1 MKQQSINQSSNR
13 KKGFTLIELMVVII
27 ILAILAA
34 LIIPKVVTRQ
44 DDAKFAQAQ
53 TNMKEL
59 AKALE
64 QFRIDCD
71 RYPTSEEGLEALR
84 EAPADVNNWRGPY
97 ITKGIPPDPW
107 TRDFEYDSDGQTFT
121 IMSLGADGIEEGE
134 GNNRDIVESSD

>member
-1 MKQQSINQSSNR
+1 
-13 KKGFTLIELMVVII
+13 MVVIM
-27 ILAILAA
+27 ILAVLAA

-44 DDAKFAQAQ
+44 EDAKRSQAA

-84 EAPADVNNWRGPY
+84 EAPADVTNWRGPY
-97 ITKGIPPDPW
+97 IMKGVPVDPW
-107 TRDFEYDSDGQTFT
+107 GTDYEYDSDGQTFT
-121 IMSLGADGIEEGE
+121 ITSLGADKTPEGE
-134 GNNRDIVESSD
+134 GNNEDLIESSD